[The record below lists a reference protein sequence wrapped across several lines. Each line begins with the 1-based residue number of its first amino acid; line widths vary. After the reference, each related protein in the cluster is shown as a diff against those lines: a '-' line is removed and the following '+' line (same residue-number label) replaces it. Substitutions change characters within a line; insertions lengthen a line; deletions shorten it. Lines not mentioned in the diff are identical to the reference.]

1 VKWSKR
7 IISRNSNSIDQ
18 KQQPRKCFFFFLFFF
33 SISMSNVRVFFL
45 KNKKYRNTNHKAGG
59 VCVCTKQWVR
69 VVADGRA
76 KTQTQSGKTTGR
88 HTKDQKKNTNLNRN
102 QIIIQK
108 FRQIKTLKKK
118 EIFFFVFYSPF
129 CFGDVF
135 FCVCF
140 LKRRAFTSWR
150 SGE

>member
-1 VKWSKR
+1 M
-7 IISRNSNSIDQ
+7 
-18 KQQPRKCFFFFLFFF
+18 CFFFPFQCLMYVCSFW
-33 SISMSNVRVFFL
+33 

-118 EIFFFVFYSPF
+118 KEIFFFVFYSPF

-135 FCVCF
+135 FVF
-140 LKRRAFTSWR
+140 FFVWKEEHLPRDDQASRRLCNTRTHHSRTEW
-150 SGE
+150 EEEI